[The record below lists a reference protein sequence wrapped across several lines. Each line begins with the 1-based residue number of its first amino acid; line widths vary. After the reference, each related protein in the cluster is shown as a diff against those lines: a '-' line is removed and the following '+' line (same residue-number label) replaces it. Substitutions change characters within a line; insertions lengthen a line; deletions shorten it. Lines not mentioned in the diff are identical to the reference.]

1 MARKGGGKDNLEQ
14 DFAALLA
21 KHQIKTLADLDAYF
35 SSAKPG
41 QSPEPDYDPDDEDD
55 EDDRPLS
62 EDRALPP
69 PKEDA
74 DGAENADNINEN
86 AG

>member
-55 EDDRPLS
+55 EDDF
-62 EDRALPP
+62 D
-69 PKEDA
+69 
-74 DGAENADNINEN
+74 
-86 AG
+86 